1 MIIRFYTLHIWNTRI
16 RYADNNNGQNGISV
30 GLKRNNRGRFTGTFK
45 NSRSHGDSSYAGT
58 VTIIRGAARLRIF
71 FLFLPAITKGTIHST
86 EQELRPMRA
95 GNSFLRSSTRRR
107 RETRVHSIFQGFWI
121 RWTAAIRIVDYLLP
135 EYDVR
140 LALCSFSVQVPG
152 ANYADCSRLAND
164 ESLADSGR
172 EIQIDLAIGRRV
184 FRV

>member
-1 MIIRFYTLHIWNTRI
+1 MVNEKYCFPLNRHTSLFMRIFILLSIIHMIMKFYTLHIWNSRI

-30 GLKRNNRGRFTGTFK
+30 GLKRNNCRRFAGTFK

-107 RETRVHSIFQGFWI
+107 RETRVHMVYQGFWI
-121 RWTAAIRIVDYLLP
+121 RGQPRFVSSIIYCQSTMY
-135 EYDVR
+135 
-140 LALCSFSVQVPG
+140 G
-152 ANYADCSRLAND
+152 
-164 ESLADSGR
+164 
-172 EIQIDLAIGRRV
+172 
-184 FRV
+184 